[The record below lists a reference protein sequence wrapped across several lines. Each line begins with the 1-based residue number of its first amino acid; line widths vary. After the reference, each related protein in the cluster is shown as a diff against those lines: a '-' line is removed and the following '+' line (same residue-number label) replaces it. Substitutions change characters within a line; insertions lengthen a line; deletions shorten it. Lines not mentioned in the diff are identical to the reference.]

1 MTASMA
7 MVYTPGMMVN
17 NMKAGGKTENST
29 EKVSTGKM
37 AVTEEASGKTVR
49 ELSGSMMSTKTPTDK
64 VIIR

>member
-1 MTASMA
+1 
-7 MVYTPGMMVN
+7 MVN

-29 EKVSTGKM
+29 EKVFTGKM